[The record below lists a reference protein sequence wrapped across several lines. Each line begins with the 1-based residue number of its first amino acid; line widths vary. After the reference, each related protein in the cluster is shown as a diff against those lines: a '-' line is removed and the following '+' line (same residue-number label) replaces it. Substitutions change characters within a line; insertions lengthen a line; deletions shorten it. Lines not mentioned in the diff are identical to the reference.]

1 MSFAS
6 SLYSDDPATA
16 RASVQR
22 LTELRVKT
30 IVFSHYPALAEGA
43 SETLARLARHA
54 QATT

>member
-6 SLYSDDPATA
+6 GLYSDDPAAA

-22 LTELRVKT
+22 LAQLRVKT
-30 IVFSHYPALAEGA
+30 IVFSHYPALDEGA
-43 SETLARLARHA
+43 AETLAGLARQA